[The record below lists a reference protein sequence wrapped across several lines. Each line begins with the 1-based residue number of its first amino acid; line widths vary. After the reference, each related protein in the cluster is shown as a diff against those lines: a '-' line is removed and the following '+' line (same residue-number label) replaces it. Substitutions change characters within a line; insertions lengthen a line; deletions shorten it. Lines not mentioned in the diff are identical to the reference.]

1 MDQSMRQ
8 TILLATLLCFALPIT
23 LFASE
28 RPAIYKVAFDVG
40 AQFYDYQNY
49 QNIPY
54 FHGGL
59 DLCAPAGTDVYT
71 PVGGRVSV
79 NDYKIDASASPHRF
93 NYRRT
98 TFRHGMTS
106 NTRYLEVAIV
116 DETGNSWMFRHID
129 PDSVPLEIFSAAESG
144 SQIAAG
150 SKVGAVARWHQPVF
164 PEKRNY
170 DHIHLE
176 IIGPD
181 GTYLNPAAFVA
192 TVKDYYPPV
201 IHNVYAARHGSD
213 EAVMLDGNNRTL
225 SGKIDIVIGANDRMN
240 RSAYQH
246 SIYAASWSLDRLND
260 DGNASSQI
268 PEQEVFRFDRLPFTG
283 ERIQLSKVIYRDSL
297 RLGNSR
303 VRADGA
309 DGPRFFLINL
319 TSGTTASGYL
329 PTNHLDTTRLAN
341 GRYRLTIKVTDGAG
355 NPRQKSVEFQI
366 RN

>member
-71 PVGGRVSV
+71 PVSGRVSV

-93 NYRRT
+93 SYRRT
-98 TFRHGMTS
+98 TFRRGMTS
-106 NTRYLEVAIV
+106 NTRYLEVAVV
-116 DETGNSWMFRHID
+116 DEKGNNWMFRHID
-129 PDSVPLEIFSAAESG
+129 PGSVPAEIFAAAESG
-144 SQIAAG
+144 RPVVAG
-150 SKVGAVARWHQPVF
+150 SKVGQVARWNQPVF
-164 PEKRNY
+164 PENRNY
-170 DHIHLE
+170 NHIHLE
-176 IIGPD
+176 IIAPD
-181 GTYLNPAAFVA
+181 GTYLNPAALVA

-201 IHNVYAARHGSD
+201 IHNVYAAIHGSD
-213 EAVMLDGNNRTL
+213 EAAMLDGNNRTL
-225 SGKIDIVIGANDRMN
+225 HGKVDIIIGANDRMN
-240 RSAYQH
+240 RAAYQH
-246 SIYAASWSLDRLND
+246 AIYQAVWSLDRLNA
-260 DGNASSQI
+260 DGSATSQI

-283 ERIQLSKVIYRDSL
+283 ERVQFSLVIYRDSL
-297 RLGNSR
+297 RLGNGR
-303 VRADGA
+303 VRANAA

-319 TSGTTASGYL
+319 TSGTTASGYSAS
-329 PTNHLDTTRLAN
+329 NHLDTTSLAN
-341 GRYRLTIKVTDGAG
+341 GRYRLNIKVTDSAG